1 MSSRA
6 TSPTENTINSTSFRS
21 LNAEQRLQ
29 ALAAKSDLSGK
40 VILLFGTGGS
50 ADFSTDPITT
60 STATRLSAHGAQLIL
75 VQVGGG
81 GGDNRSKEGGL
92 QKLAATVDAA
102 ALHGNRWHCGPDGKW
117 TRVQKAAVY
126 HLEEDF
132 GGSVEALV
140 KTVVVDQGLG
150 RLDGLVFMPS
160 STSSS
165 ASSASSSAL
174 SSPSLMAQ
182 LEARISAELLTL
194 VRFVQATVGH
204 LEEQGGA
211 IVTVSTTVAL
221 KPVSFVWCFCLNFFF
236 TFLFIFVLI

>member
-75 VQVGGG
+75 VQV

-165 ASSASSSAL
+165 SASSASSSSAL

-182 LEARISAELLTL
+182 LEARLSAELLTL
-194 VRFVQATVGH
+194 VRFVQASVAH
-204 LEEQGGA
+204 LEQQGGA